1 MASITKRGAV
11 WQVRVRRK
19 GAPLVVRTFD
29 LRADAEA
36 WAGEI
41 EREFRRGNIAALR
54 QDAQRFTVTEV
65 LDRYIAGPVA
75 AMRSA
80 KDITTR
86 LERARARFG
95 PLFLANVRGVE
106 VAAWRDELRQDGLAS
121 QSVIHH
127 LNALSAMFTFAEKDM
142 SIDLPAGNPVAKV
155 RKPQAPKARDRRLR
169 QGELDA
175 LLQSASEARCI
186 GLRQIIVLAV
196 ETSMRLGELLGLEW
210 NRIDL
215 PRRIAH
221 LSETKNGHSR
231 TVALS
236 TVAVE
241 ALLQLPREGDGRVF
255 RWKAK
260 DSFEKT
266 WQRCIDR
273 ARRAHTHGRLHQ
285 RLAAEGLDAEREIK
299 ALKSKSCAPSALT
312 LQLLSEVQSEDLFL
326 TDLRF
331 HDLRHEA
338 TSRLFEKG
346 LGIMEVASMTGHKS
360 LSMLKRYTHV
370 EAERLAV
377 KLG

>member
-169 QGELDA
+169 EP
-175 LLQSASEARCI
+175 
-186 GLRQIIVLAV
+186 
-196 ETSMRLGELLGLEW
+196 
-210 NRIDL
+210 
-215 PRRIAH
+215 PRVWWR
-221 LSETKNGHSR
+221 
-231 TVALS
+231 
-236 TVAVE
+236 
-241 ALLQLPREGDGRVF
+241 LQLLRRWSHEEVTEVQPRGP
-255 RWKAK
+255 
-260 DSFEKT
+260 
-266 WQRCIDR
+266 R
-273 ARRAHTHGRLHQ
+273 ARRAHGYRGPRRVPVAVGDDRIHRGQDRLHGADLVQ
-285 RLAAEGLDAEREIK
+285 LG
-299 ALKSKSCAPSALT
+299 APART
-312 LQLLSEVQSEDLFL
+312 
-326 TDLRF
+326 
-331 HDLRHEA
+331 
-338 TSRLFEKG
+338 
-346 LGIMEVASMTGHKS
+346 
-360 LSMLKRYTHV
+360 
-370 EAERLAV
+370 
-377 KLG
+377 